1 MAKGEE
7 IPKTNPAE
15 IEKLIEQIRAT
26 NLEPGAKEKIERL
39 LRTVLAL
46 LELLQRKNTSI
57 KKLRQMIFG
66 KRTERHPTAQAR
78 KAEDPEKDGEPE
90 KADDGRPQ
98 ASSDQD
104 ARAASQ
110 ARVERSRNGKG
121 MDAAQ
126 PPITAARGSLNA
138 GMKV

>member
-46 LELLQRKNTSI
+46 LELLQRQRDIQPHRRERPKTRRKMASPRRRTTVGRKHLVI
-57 KKLRQMIFG
+57 KTRV
-66 KRTERHPTAQAR
+66 R
-78 KAEDPEKDGEPE
+78 K
-90 KADDGRPQ
+90 
-98 ASSDQD
+98 
-104 ARAASQ
+104 ASQ